1 MSHGLNRNIGY
12 SITNMMY
19 ANKHI
24 EYKAIVRSA
33 RSYQEFYVTQMKRTD
48 LPRSISKHLIWLR
61 LMGLAETRDMKIQ

>member
-1 MSHGLNRNIGY
+1 ML
-12 SITNMMY
+12 Y

-33 RSYQEFYVTQMKRTD
+33 RIYQEFYVTQMKRTD

-61 LMGLAETRDMKIQ
+61 VIGLIETRDMKIQ